1 MIIELITNKY
11 ISNLIYNIRGIQVI
25 FDFDVAKLYGY
36 ETKRI
41 NEAVSRNK
49 SRFPERFC
57 FKLTEKEFEKLKS
70 QYVSLK
76 YIKSRYLPHVFTE
89 QGIAMLSSVLRNKIA
104 VSVSINIMDA
114 FAGMRKFILSNN
126 QVLEKIVDLELKM
139 VEHDKKF
146 NEIFDKMQVHNN
158 EEFTQKIFYNGQIY
172 DAYSLIVD
180 IIESAESKIVII
192 DNYIDRTVLKM
203 LTQKKPNVSIELI
216 TSNNCMLNK
225 IDKLKFNQQ
234 YSSLKIYINKNF
246 HDRFIIIDDKT
257 IYHVGAS
264 LKDLGKKCFAIAKMN
279 DDSFIK
285 KYKKEILKN

>member
-1 MIIELITNKY
+1 MLIEQITTKH
-11 ISNLIYNIRGIQVI
+11 ISNLIYNIRGMQVI

-57 FKLTEKEFEKLKS
+57 FKLTEKEFETLKS

-76 YIKSRYLPHVFTE
+76 YTKSRYLPNVFTE

-126 QVLEKIVDLELKM
+126 QMLEKIMDLELKLL
-139 VEHDKKF
+139 EHDKKF
-146 NEIFDKMQVHNN
+146 DEIFNKIQTQNN
-158 EEFTQKIFYNGQIY
+158 KEFTQKIFYNGQIY
-172 DAYSLIVD
+172 DAYSLIID
-180 IIESAESKIVII
+180 IIEGAENEIAII

-203 LTQKKPNVSIELI
+203 LTKKKINVNVKLI
-216 TSNNCMLNK
+216 TCANCSLNK
-225 IDKLKFNQQ
+225 IDKSKFNMQ
-234 YSSLKIYINKNF
+234 YPHLKIYINKNF
-246 HDRFIIIDDKT
+246 HDRFIIIDNKE
-257 IYHVGAS
+257 IYHIGAS
-264 LKDLGKKCFAIAKMN
+264 LKDLGKKCFAISKMN
-279 DDSFIK
+279 DDSFIE
-285 KYKKEILKN
+285 KYKKEIL